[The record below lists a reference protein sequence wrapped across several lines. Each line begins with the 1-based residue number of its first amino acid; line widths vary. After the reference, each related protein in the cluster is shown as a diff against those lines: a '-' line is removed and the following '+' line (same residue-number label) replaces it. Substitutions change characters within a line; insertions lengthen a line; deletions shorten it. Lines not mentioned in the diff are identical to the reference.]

1 MNSLNL
7 GLNVLLNKSSSDNS
21 FDLIES
27 MAQSHE
33 AYLVVQRCMH
43 EGTALFEA
51 YDSLLAIGSTIHKY
65 GVTPSI
71 EAIVGTS
78 FGGTV
83 SMEATV
89 ESAKAWYVRVLDWM
103 KNMVK
108 SMTVWWK
115 KVEVDNEGWRDLCQS
130 AIVAI
135 NEGKFEPVTDDLIYG
150 DKLKE
155 YLVPTNSGK
164 LFSNEKWTFVDHEL
178 EEVKA
183 DATGVK
189 NALTLIITQLNA
201 ATKYQTDATKFFDDW
216 KNKLEKSNTA
226 GTLTSEQFQI
236 QNKERDDALS
246 TGNKNIKELQKR
258 VTAQANIYCKLVKI
272 DTKKSEEE
280 TEKNAKEETKE
291 KKKKVANKANAKKAT
306 TKKQIKTI

>member
-7 GLNVLLNKSSSDNS
+7 GLDVLLNKSTSDNS

-51 YDSLLAIGSTIHKY
+51 YDSLLAIGSIIHKY
-65 GVTPSI
+65 GVTPAI
-71 EAIVGTS
+71 EAIVGDS
-78 FGGTV
+78 FGGEV
-83 SMEATV
+83 SMEAAAG
-89 ESAKAWYVRVLDWM
+89 SAKAWYVRVLDWM
-103 KNMVK
+103 KKMVK
-108 SMTVWWK
+108 SMTAWWK

-135 NEGKFEPVTDDLIYG
+135 NEGKFEAVTDDLIYG
-150 DKLKE
+150 NKLKE
-155 YLVPTNSGK
+155 YLIPTNSGK
-164 LFSNEKWTFVDHEL
+164 LFSTEKWTFVDHEP

-189 NALTLIITQLNA
+189 NALTLIMAQLNT
-201 ATKYQTDATKFFDDW
+201 ATKYQNDANKFFSDW
-216 KNKLEKSNTA
+216 QKKLEKSNAA

-236 QNKERDDALS
+236 QNKERDDMLS
-246 TGNKNIKELQKR
+246 VGNKNIKELQER
-258 VTAQANIYCKLVKI
+258 VTSQASIYCKLVKI
-272 DTKKSEEE
+272 DVKKSEDEE
-280 TEKNAKEETKE
+280 ATKEEKKEVTKKVKDKKPTQP
-291 KKKKVANKANAKKAT
+291 KKKK
-306 TKKQIKTI
+306 TI